1 MKEVFDNAEVSW
13 LDNIGVNDIEE
24 YLLKSKTISENS
36 VFEHKITFGVDK
48 KGSKR
53 IKISLTLKGYT
64 SPYVVMYLD
73 EFGLVSYYGIREDIS
88 TEENLENLKI
98 WHSIVKRANE
108 GVQIDGKTYDDAFI
122 EYYRNQNKENI
133 QPEIDKLEKRLAE
146 LKNKKIR
153 ADFNFYRLVEDNAE
167 MGE

>member
-1 MKEVFDNAEVSW
+1 MKENHVCITMVF
-13 LDNIGVNDIEE
+13 
-24 YLLKSKTISENS
+24 
-36 VFEHKITFGVDK
+36 
-48 KGSKR
+48 
-53 IKISLTLKGYT
+53 
-64 SPYVVMYLD
+64 
-73 EFGLVSYYGIREDIS
+73 S
-88 TEENLENLKI
+88 TEENLANLKI

-108 GVQIDGKTYDDAFI
+108 GVQIDGKTYDDVFI